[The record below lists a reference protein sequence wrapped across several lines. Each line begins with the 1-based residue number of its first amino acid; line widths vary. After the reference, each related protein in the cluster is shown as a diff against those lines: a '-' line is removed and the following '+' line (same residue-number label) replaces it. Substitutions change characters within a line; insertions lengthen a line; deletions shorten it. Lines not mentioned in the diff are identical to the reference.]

1 MNKVAVVGMGYV
13 GIPVAAIIADSGIS
27 TIGVD
32 IDEGK
37 VDSINSGKYPI
48 EGFEPGIEELIER
61 VVGNGMLKATVD
73 YEQARDSDIWMIC
86 VQTPF
91 DTSEMRP
98 NFKALSGA
106 IKKIGSV
113 MKKGSVVIVEST
125 IPPGTM
131 SGDVKRWLEG
141 ESGLIAG
148 EDFGLGH
155 CPERVMPGRL
165 IENLTSYGRAI
176 GGIDEETHRV
186 MGEIYAKITSGKLT
200 KVDMKT
206 AEVVKTFENTY
217 RDAEI
222 AIANDFAK
230 YCDAI
235 GVDFFEV
242 RDMVNTVESRNLHFP
257 GGGVGGHCIPKDT
270 WLLAHGSRG
279 KYVPEFLIKSRE
291 VNDSMP
297 EYVLGLMTEG
307 GIRLG
312 LDLNNCKVG
321 ILGLSY
327 LEESDDIRNSPTLSL
342 VEKMEGL
349 GCEIIVHD
357 HYVDRCEDVVLTESL
372 DEAID
377 GSDVVIMM
385 VAHNLYKS
393 LNLSEIKEKMRT
405 PLIIDARNVFS
416 IEDLRNSELDYFS
429 IGRGNSFSD
438 FQ

>member
-32 IDEGK
+32 IDERK

-91 DTSEMRP
+91 DTLEMRP

-106 IKKIGSV
+106 IKEIGSV

-131 SGDVKRWLEG
+131 SGDVKRWLEE

-165 IENLTSYGRAI
+165 IDNLTSYGRAI

-186 MGEIYAKITSGKLT
+186 MSEIYAKITSGKLT

-297 EYVLGLMTEG
+297 GYVLGLMTEG
-307 GIRLG
+307 GKRLG

-342 VEKMEGL
+342 VEKMEGF

-416 IEDLRNSELDYFS
+416 IKDLRNSELDYFS